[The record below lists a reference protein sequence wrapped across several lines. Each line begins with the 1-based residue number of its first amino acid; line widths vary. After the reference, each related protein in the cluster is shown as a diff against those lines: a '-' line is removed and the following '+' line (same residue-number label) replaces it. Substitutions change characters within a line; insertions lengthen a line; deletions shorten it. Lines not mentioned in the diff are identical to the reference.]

1 MIHWPASRMLALS
14 QRFIETVLLLLCEL
28 KHKNRLQCRTLSLS
42 EIPRMRLKTDRVS
55 PDCVSAAIGLFNNR
69 VKCVHV
75 GLWFLVE
82 PGSHLSAVSCTLCI
96 PAAAS
101 HFSHLLHFVVAPSL
115 QLIGQKF
122 QLDEWNK
129 EGTSARRVHDE
140 RTSSLAAYR
149 RGWQVEPLLK
159 VL

>member
-55 PDCVSAAIGLFNNR
+55 PECVSAAIGLFNNR

-75 GLWFLVE
+75 CLWFLVE
-82 PGSHLSAVSCTLCI
+82 PGSHLQHQLFPAHCASLQPPHTFPTSCILLWRR
-96 PAAAS
+96 
-101 HFSHLLHFVVAPSL
+101 HFSWLGKSFSS
-115 QLIGQKF
+115 
-122 QLDEWNK
+122 
-129 EGTSARRVHDE
+129 TSETKKGRVHDE
-140 RTSSLAAYR
+140 CTSSLAAYR